1 MQIQTKDK
9 LLLVDILCFKS
20 LIKIVFFKKEI
31 DKIIY
36 FNTHVFIKPFI
47 NLISKKINKPIIPV
61 NNVVLS
67 AMRIGNKSV
76 YESVE
81 NSVYLYLEQW
91 VDSDLIQKNIKGF
104 IADTNFCLEKY
115 KEHIKISAYPL
126 IRRPVEMQKITESF
140 ECLEESYFLLKKT
153 PMADFF
159 KESIYKG
166 RVYFYHSSFFLPGLI
181 HKRDHFYYDNSL
193 ADYATLRIETIKL
206 IYQWTVSL
214 LSIFL
219 TFFKK
224 TNRPDPGNI
233 VVELLQN
240 KFRPYSLNDIFW
252 LPNSSINPQTVY
264 GISSI
269 DYDKKS
275 IDLLIKSNI
284 NLVSTIEIVA
294 KHPSILFKA
303 FKYFNIVQVR
313 SIYFIETFKSF
324 VNLVTFIFKGCEDNW
339 LSYQG
344 IKYIIRVKYWSEI
357 YRNLGASILW
367 SMGDT
372 DLERLIK
379 AQAIELNNGLYLGS
393 HWSNYSLPSVGN
405 QKFYDVNFPWSEHF
419 LNNFF
424 TRYKYK
430 KSYIVGYPADC
441 FFGQNDA
448 TLSSL
453 KKVRSKMF
461 VISYFDNIF
470 SNDLPYSESMQI
482 EIHRML
488 FRVLNK
494 HDNVVL
500 YLKPKKISFL
510 EDLKATSQE
519 IKLILNSPRVRIF
532 TNSADENRIM
542 PSHVGMLSDLAI
554 GLGISTAAA
563 ECCFSGTV
571 SFHVDMM
578 NISNNYFS
586 NIAIDK
592 VVFRSIKNLE
602 LAIERQIIGGGISI
616 DECKDLHKCLD
627 NYQDGLAYKR
637 TGSIIKQIQS
647 NFRLGLN
654 KDVVLKGVKLNSYF

>member
-1 MQIQTKDK
+1 MKIQSKDK
-9 LLLVDILCFKS
+9 LLVVDILCFRS
-20 LIKIVFFKKEI
+20 LIKIVFFKEKV
-31 DKIIY
+31 DKIVY
-36 FNTHVFIKPFI
+36 FNTHVFVKPLI
-47 NLISKKINKPIIPV
+47 NLVSKKINKPMIPA

-67 AMRIGNKSV
+67 TMKIGNQSV

-81 NSVYLYLEQW
+81 NSIYFYLEQW
-91 VDSDLIQKNIKGF
+91 VKSDFIKKNIKSF
-104 IADTNFCLEKY
+104 VADTNFCLEKY

-126 IRRPVEMQKITESF
+126 IRRPVEMQKIAESF
-140 ECLEESYFLLKKT
+140 GCLEESYFLLKKT

-166 RVYFYHSSFFLPGLI
+166 KVYFYHSSFFLPSLI

-193 ADYATLRIETIKL
+193 ADYAALRIETIKL
-206 IYQWTVSL
+206 IYKWTVSL
-214 LSIFL
+214 LSILL

-224 TNRPDPGNI
+224 TNCLGSGNI

-275 IDLLIKSNI
+275 IDLLVKSNI
-284 NLVSTIEIVA
+284 NLVSTIEIAA
-294 KHPSILFKA
+294 KHPSILFKNH
-303 FKYFNIVQVR
+303 KYLNIVQVR
-313 SIYFIETFKSF
+313 STYFIETFKSF
-324 VNLVTFIFKGCEDNW
+324 IKLFTFIFKGCEDNW

-344 IKYIIRVKYWSEI
+344 TKYIIRVKYWSEI

-367 SMGDT
+367 SMGAVDC
-372 DLERLIK
+372 EKLIK
-379 AQAIELNNGLYLGS
+379 AQAIKLNDGLYLGS
-393 HWSNYSLPSVGN
+393 HWSNYPLPSVSN
-405 QKFYDVNFPWSEHF
+405 QKFYDVCFPWSEYF

-424 TRYKYK
+424 TRYKCK

-448 TLSSL
+448 TLPSL
-453 KKVRSKMF
+453 KKAHSQTF

-500 YLKPKKISFL
+500 YLKPKRISFL
-510 EDLKATSQE
+510 EDLKGVSQE
-519 IKLILNSPRVRIF
+519 IKLILNSPRVKIF

-542 PSHVGMLSDLAI
+542 PSRVGMASDLVI

-563 ECCFSGTV
+563 ECCFSGAV
-571 SFHVDMM
+571 SFHVDIM

-592 VVFRSIKNLE
+592 VVFRSIENLE
-602 LAIERQIIGGGISI
+602 LAIEGQIIGDGISI

-627 NYQDGLAYKR
+627 NYQAGLAYKR
-637 TGSIIKQIQS
+637 TGNIIKQIQS

-654 KDVVLKGVKLNSYF
+654 KDAALKDVKLKS